1 MASCGRTDRIHP
13 FPEPYRAALRRMVDA
28 YHARFAGRLACVMVW
43 GSLHRGEAVPPWS
56 DCDLDAYVE
65 NPSPEDIAWARG
77 EASRLRAE
85 HGDAP
90 SGLVPP
96 RDVACLAIRGAP
108 PDPQAVRA
116 DALRFRMRYD
126 ATLIAGRDLRLGLPP
141 SPPSAERARAAAASV
156 LHGLRGGCEGRGPAD
171 FPLPSR
177 SERRMRALAR
187 LAVLGGA
194 YLLMRRGRFR
204 SFRCADVVPE
214 LAADEIPW
222 RGFLER
228 TAAHAI
234 LRTAAAAADVAD
246 YAASALAWAEHL
258 EAALEAA

>member
-1 MASCGRTDRIHP
+1 MSDGSEGDSPTVASCGRTDRVHP
-13 FPEPYRAALRRMVDA
+13 FPEPFRAALRRIVDA
-28 YHARFAGRLACVMVW
+28 YHARFAGRLACVMLW
-43 GSLHRGEAVPPWS
+43 GSLHRGEAAPPWS

-65 NPSPEDIAWARG
+65 NPGPEDIAWARG

-96 RDVACLAIRGAP
+96 RDVACLAIRGGP
-108 PDPQAVRA
+108 TDPQAVRA
-116 DALRFRMRYD
+116 DALRF
-126 ATLIAGRDLRLGLPP
+126 
-141 SPPSAERARAAAASV
+141 
-156 LHGLRGGCEGRGPAD
+156 
-171 FPLPSR
+171 
-177 SERRMRALAR
+177 RMRALAR

-204 SFRCADVVPE
+204 SFRCADVAPE

-234 LRTAAAAADVAD
+234 LPTAAAAADVAD
-246 YAASALAWAEHL
+246 YAASALAWAEHVQ
-258 EAALEAA
+258 AALEAD